1 MSLSITVP
9 KCLRPFILD
18 SDVSEFYFGVVLGKY
33 DPFTSGKTFSTD
45 KAKAL
50 AYAIWEIGHECFSEC
65 HFQDLAI
72 SALTETLESGNARE

>member
-33 DPFTSGKTFSTD
+33 DPFTSGKTFSAD

-50 AYAIWEIGHECFSEC
+50 AYAIWEIRHECFLKYQST
-65 HFQDLAI
+65 DLVI
-72 SALTETLESGNARE
+72 LGLMETLESRE